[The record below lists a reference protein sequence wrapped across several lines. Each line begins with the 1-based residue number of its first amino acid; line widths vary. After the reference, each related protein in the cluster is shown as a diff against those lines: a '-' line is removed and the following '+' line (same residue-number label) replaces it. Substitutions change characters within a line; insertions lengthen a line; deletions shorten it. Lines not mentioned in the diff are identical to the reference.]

1 MPGQLSPKGAI
12 SRQAIL
18 AAAYPL
24 FPEKGYHGTSSRDMR
39 GCILREAG
47 IVRAQH
53 RLQRIAAP
61 PLAIVSL
68 CQKWCLIEKESR
80 RSRAWTKRLICSD
93 PSSSLTA
100 RGCLRTPIPARS
112 TSRSRR
118 RWLAQPVEHA
128 ARLTRVGLVFS
139 TRLTQMTRFLTEK
152 RF

>member
-100 RGCLRTPIPARS
+100 RGCVRTPIPARS
-112 TSRSRR
+112 TSRSRT
-118 RWLAQPVEHA
+118 AMAGPA
-128 ARLTRVGLVFS
+128 GGTRCAPYACWTGIQHETNADDTFS
-139 TRLTQMTRFLTEK
+139 D
-152 RF
+152 